1 MTASSGPPSMR
12 GWCAHRVWIIT
23 VDQFQELM
31 ALCCLGMGILQH
43 PFLPAGIAF
52 FSPSLLWRSRSLEG
66 VGRGPTMAEH
76 LWVSTVTTVY
86 CKTKL
91 LWPKLT
97 ATLIQEH
104 ENGRLE
110 ENLTGKLCPLSKS
123 TAIACTLGPMT
134 SQPRASD
141 QVYSSRH
148 EFPYQ

>member
-12 GWCAHRVWIIT
+12 GWCAHHVWIIT

-31 ALCCLGMGILQH
+31 SCLGMGILQH
-43 PFLPAGIAF
+43 PFLPAVTAS
-52 FSPSLLWRSRSLEG
+52 FSPSLLWRSLSLEG
-66 VGRGPTMAEH
+66 VGRGPATAEH
-76 LWVSTVTTVY
+76 LWVSAVITVY

-104 ENGRLE
+104 ENGHLE
-110 ENLTGKLCPLSKS
+110 ENLTGKLCPLSKP

-134 SQPRASD
+134 SQPWASD

-148 EFPYQ
+148 EFPSQ